1 MQATKKKMEESDICL
16 LRESLIV
23 QLLNT
28 MKAGDTLIIDTVRRI
43 WPKEKSLIPVY
54 SWLLQNGKHL
64 FSVQQPFLDTRLYK
78 PLIASADESAI
89 NAYVSGYI
97 PQVYRTMNIAQH
109 VAISS
114 VADDLML
121 KPGDSKKR
129 EIEIRETAI
138 RRHHE
143 VFGGYSNCRQIA
155 EMLVQECGF
164 PSISERQIRRDLDRI
179 IKETGINPNGGTG
192 Q

>member
-114 VADDLML
+114 VADDCNSPSSRSFWRIQQLQTNCGNVGSGMRISVNL
-121 KPGDSKKR
+121 R
-129 EIEIRETAI
+129 TADTP
-138 RRHHE
+138 R
-143 VFGGYSNCRQIA
+143 S
-155 EMLVQECGF
+155 
-164 PSISERQIRRDLDRI
+164 
-179 IKETGINPNGGTG
+179 G
-192 Q
+192 QNY